1 MGLLQTLNLMPT
13 MNKTALEA
21 WAKRQ
26 DPSKKSSGKREEM
39 EFLSEALEGEDP
51 VRFKINLKEYIR
63 QKNPQNEEAVDE
75 FLENVGK
82 SMGMVRVKTAQR
94 REIYQLLFEKSKIY
108 YGFLKE
114 SGARPKISVQDLA
127 EEEDLDKLLEIYKK
141 STFSF
146 KSLSRIPAKDRKQ
159 TVFNLIRLAK
169 AFPEEV
175 DFLKFKRFVRFTVK
189 GKKYETEPKEYLLNT
204 AEGKAAQDKKLTE
217 SEKEE
222 IAPIMLDANIF
233 REKTELVLEYSPAY
247 QALMDAE
254 YKFDIPVELEVDFDY
269 NQDVQDRDLYNF
281 MRDVESNKKLVKD
294 SIDVVFPKINGK
306 GLEDIYD
313 RGKFVTSF
321 VNLFYDDS
329 INKEQMKDW
338 MRRNILSPKLT
349 EILSV
354 QAKQSKQEVDIGAK
368 FIETVRRKTKGN
380 AQTYLYPKD
389 IPMFLEVL
397 ETVNK
402 EGIEMK
408 VLGEMD
414 NNYIVNIRFP
424 DPLNENYNESIIDYF
439 TDEQVEYEE
448 EYQSV
453 EPFDIDEVSDDEIE
467 QITNLSYAIPILVA
481 SDEFE
486 DAITSKNMTKGIASP
501 AGFFATLAMIVQKY
515 SDYRAEDECDE
526 LFTEMGEG
534 SKVVSPSVQQ
544 KATEIADKMAEKL
557 LEIKEAFVDGVKDN
571 LESISKNPSERS
583 ILMTNEKLLNMLTKN
598 KIILNLETE
607 VEE

>member
-1 MGLLQTLNLMPT
+1 MPT
-13 MNKTALEA
+13 MNNAALKA

-39 EFLSEALEGEDP
+39 AFLSEALEGEDP
-51 VRFKINLKEYIR
+51 VRFKINLREYIQ
-63 QKNPQNEEAVDE
+63 QKNPQNVDAVDE
-75 FLENVGK
+75 FLENIGK
-82 SMGMVRVKTAQR
+82 SMGMARVKTAQR

-108 YGFLKE
+108 YKFLKE
-114 SGARPKISVQDLA
+114 SEKGTLISVRDLA
-127 EEEDLDKLLEIYKK
+127 KEDDLDKLLEIYKK
-141 STFSF
+141 ST
-146 KSLSRIPAKDRKQ
+146 LSPKAFNKIPEKDRKE

-222 IAPIMLDANIF
+222 IAPIMLDAKIF

-247 QALMDAE
+247 QALMDAR
-254 YKFDIPVELEVDFDY
+254 YKFDIPVELELDFDY
-269 NQDVQDRDLYNF
+269 NQDIQDRDLYNF

-294 SIDVVFPKINGK
+294 SIDVIFPKINGK
-306 GLEDIYD
+306 GLEDIYN
-313 RGKFVTSF
+313 RGKFITSF

-329 INKEQMKDW
+329 INKEQMKGW

-354 QAKQSKQEVDIGAK
+354 RARQDKQEVDINAK

-380 AQTYLYPKD
+380 AQTFLYPKD

-408 VLGEMD
+408 VLGEKD
-414 NNYIVNIRFP
+414 DNYIVNIRFP
-424 DPLNENYNESIIDYF
+424 NTLDEDYNEAIIDYF
-439 TDEQVEYEE
+439 DEEQEEYEK

-453 EPFDIDEVSDDEIE
+453 EPFEIDDVEDDEID
-467 QITNLSYAIPILVA
+467 QITNLSYAIPVLVA

-486 DAITSKNMTKGIASP
+486 EAITSKNMTKGIGSP
-501 AGFFATLAMIVQKY
+501 AGFFATLALIVQKY

-557 LEIKEAFVDGVKDN
+557 LEIKEAFVDGVRDN

-598 KIILNLETE
+598 KIIQNLEME